1 MNIFI
6 ERYLIFWYTLN
17 CKMVFIYNIKKDF
30 KIKGVK
36 MSKGQSNRLTKQQIF
51 KRWEEFKEK
60 QKLEKYNP
68 ENIFN
73 KKVEDINNQ
82 GFNWLFFY
90 FIIHKINYMEV
101 SNEK

>member
-36 MSKGQSNRLTKQQIF
+36 MSKGQSNRLTKQQIEGQGPISIF
-51 KRWEEFKEK
+51 HKEAYMHDKEVNRISMIVMNKLKQEFPK
-60 QKLEKYNP
+60 
-68 ENIFN
+68 NITT
-73 KKVEDINNQ
+73 ED
-82 GFNWLFFY
+82 
-90 FIIHKINYMEV
+90 
-101 SNEK
+101 